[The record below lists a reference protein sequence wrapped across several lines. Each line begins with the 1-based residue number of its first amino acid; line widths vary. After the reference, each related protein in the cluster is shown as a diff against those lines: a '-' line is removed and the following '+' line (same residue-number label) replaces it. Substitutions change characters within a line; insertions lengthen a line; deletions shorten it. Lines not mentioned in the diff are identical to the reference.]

1 MQKILRRKRK
11 PQGIPMIHRIHQE
24 INRAAKI
31 ALISHKSPD
40 GDSLGSVAGL
50 GQALMETGKEIT
62 LFTNDSIPGK
72 YEFLAEQNPFV
83 QYKKGMGKDLDL
95 LFVLDCGQASRLD
108 YSEVILTEAKTVIN
122 IDHHMRNP
130 NFGHINWVDTEIS
143 STCELVLELIN
154 ALKLPLNYA
163 GATAL
168 YTGIVTDTGSFMYDN
183 TSPKTL
189 RAAANLLE
197 MGVDKDRIY
206 RETYQSR
213 NIREVKLLG
222 EVLKDLTL
230 LFDGR
235 VSFTSLSQEILKS
248 YDLDIQAMDELID
261 FTRDIAGV
269 EISIVLK
276 EMENGGTKIGFRSK
290 SDRRVDGL
298 ARSLGGG
305 GHEKAAGATVK
316 MNPGETKQQL
326 IKALEEL
333 FE

>member
-1 MQKILRRKRK
+1 MISKIKE
-11 PQGIPMIHRIHQE
+11 E
-24 INRAAKI
+24 IERAKTI

-50 GQALMETGKEIT
+50 GQALMEMGKEVT
-62 LFTNDSIPGK
+62 LFVNDKIPEK
-72 YEFLAEQNPFV
+72 YEFLAEKNPYV
-83 QYKKGMGKDLDL
+83 LYKKGMGKNMDL

-108 YSEVILTEAKTVIN
+108 YSEEILNEAKTVIN
-122 IDHHMRNP
+122 MDHHMKNP
-130 NFGHINWVDTEIS
+130 NFGHINWVDTDIS

-154 ALKLPLNYA
+154 KLKLPLNYA
-163 GATAL
+163 GTTAL

-183 TSPKTL
+183 TAPKTL
-189 RAAANLLE
+189 RAAAELLE
-197 MGVDKDRIY
+197 LGVDKDRIY
-206 RETYQSR
+206 REAFQSR
-213 NIREVKLLG
+213 NIKEVKLLG
-222 EVLKDLTL
+222 EVVKDLTP

-235 VSFTSLSQEILKS
+235 VALSSLSQEKLKA

-269 EISIVLK
+269 EISVVLK

-290 SDRRVDGL
+290 NAYRVDSL

-316 MNPGETKQQL
+316 MNLAETEAML

-333 FE
+333 LQ

>member
-1 MQKILRRKRK
+1 MINKIK
-11 PQGIPMIHRIHQE
+11 GE
-24 INRAAKI
+24 IERAKTI

-50 GQALMETGKEIT
+50 GQALIEMGKEVT
-62 LFTNDSIPGK
+62 LFVNDKIPEK
-72 YEFLAEQNPFV
+72 YEFLAEKNPYV
-83 QYKKGMGKDLDL
+83 LYKKGMGKDLDL

-108 YSEVILTEAKTVIN
+108 YSEEILNEAKTVIN
-122 IDHHMRNP
+122 MDHHMKNP

-183 TSPKTL
+183 TAPKTL
-189 RAAANLLE
+189 RAAAELLE
-197 MGVDKDRIY
+197 LGVDKDRIY
-206 RETYQSR
+206 REAFQSR
-213 NIREVKLLG
+213 NIKEVKLLG
-222 EVLKDLTL
+222 EVVKDLTP

-235 VSFTSLSQEILKS
+235 VTLTSLSQKMLKA
-248 YDLDIQAMDELID
+248 YGLDIQAMDELID

-290 SDRRVDGL
+290 NAYRVDAL
-298 ARSLGGG
+298 ARSFGGG

-316 MNPGETKQQL
+316 MNLAETEAQL

-333 FE
+333 LQ